1 MYRQESKRNIRKT
14 AFSIDMI
21 NIVVGL
27 VIVLLAAVSFFNP
40 EDHMLLLPVIFLLGA
55 VLNLINGVYG
65 FSRSQRDMK
74 KKVGAIV
81 QCTGG
86 ILLLGIFAL
95 SSFSIWWG

>member
-1 MYRQESKRNIRKT
+1 MHRQESKRNMRKT
-14 AFSIDMI
+14 AFSIDVL
-21 NIVVGL
+21 NIAVGL
-27 VIVLLAAVSFFNP
+27 LIVLLAAISFFNP

-65 FSRSQRDMK
+65 FLRSQRDMK
-74 KKVGAIV
+74 KKISSIA